1 MTAKGIDRRSF
12 LAALGCSAAAA
23 YGKKALAFPNAGA
36 PDASPDVAHD
46 PSRPSYHLLPQH
58 NWMND
63 PNGPIW
69 WKGQYHLFYQLNP
82 HAAVW
87 GDMHWGHAVSPDMV
101 HWRHEPVALAPT
113 PGGADSEGC
122 FSGSAV
128 VHNGVPTII
137 YTGVQNAPADQV
149 TIRDGSDKLRETQMI
164 ATAEDDGLLR
174 WKKVETPVIATP
186 PEGMHV

>member
-1 MTAKGIDRRSF
+1 MRVTTRREF
-12 LAALGCSAAAA
+12 LAAAAATA
-23 YGKKALAFPNAGA
+23 ALAVVPSEVLGQGHI
-36 PDASPDVAHD
+36 DQRLASD
-46 PSRPSYHLLPQH
+46 PMRPQFHLLPAK

-101 HWRHEPVALAPT
+101 HWRHQPIALAPT
-113 PGGADSEGC
+113 PSGPDSEGC

-128 VHNGVPTII
+128 LIDGKMISWRCRRLIPRQ
-137 YTGVQNAPADQV
+137 TGF
-149 TIRDGSDKLRETQMI
+149 
-164 ATAEDDGLLR
+164 LLF
-174 WKKVETPVIATP
+174 P
-186 PEGMHV
+186 P